1 MIKVDTKLYL
11 PLSQARDQMETI
23 KLSGA
28 KTNKQSPIKTNTE
41 KLYVHWN
48 YDSGNIFIDFV
59 FFLILSYTFPIHCSQ
74 SSQSHLF

>member
-28 KTNKQSPIKTNTE
+28 KTKKQTNKTHKNKHKK
-41 KLYVHWN
+41 KLYVH
-48 YDSGNIFIDFV
+48 
-59 FFLILSYTFPIHCSQ
+59 
-74 SSQSHLF
+74 